1 MPVPKSSQQNN
12 SDAVTNDNDK
22 RIPKKRYI
30 SPEDRQKTIDDL
42 RLR

>member
-12 SDAVTNDNDK
+12 SDTVTNDNDK
-22 RIPKKRYI
+22 GIPKKRHI

>member
-12 SDAVTNDNDK
+12 SDTVTNDNDK
-22 RIPKKRYI
+22 GIPKKRYI